1 MLCGMCRRRY
11 AKPGETGRRRAT
23 AQLLLSNRL
32 GLIRHHRLGLIHPG
46 NGPPDP
52 PRKDAT
58 THALRREERGREGD
72 RGAEGEMGQ
81 KEKAN

>member
-1 MLCGMCRRRY
+1 MQRAMCRRRY

-32 GLIRHHRLGLIHPG
+32 GLNPG

-52 PRKDAT
+52 PRKHAT
-58 THALRREERGREGD
+58 THALRRKERVREGD
-72 RGAEGEMGQ
+72 RGAEGEVGQ